1 MSDEKKLTVRNSTAE
16 FLVFET
22 QSQADSIEVRYEDE
36 TLWMTQKMMAQLFD
50 VESNTITCRLGETYK
65 PSELEKEATTRKIR
79 AVQKEGTRQV
89 NRESTFYNLDAV
101 ISVGYR
107 VNSIRA
113 TQFRRWATQ
122 VLKSDFDKL
131 LEET

>member
-50 VESNTITCRLGETYK
+50 VESNTFTYRLGEIYK
-65 PSELEKEATTRKIR
+65 SGELEKEATTRKIR
-79 AVQKEGTRQV
+79 AVQKEETRQV
-89 NRESTFYNLDAV
+89 NREIAIY
-101 ISVGYR
+101 
-107 VNSIRA
+107 
-113 TQFRRWATQ
+113 
-122 VLKSDFDKL
+122 K
-131 LEET
+131 